1 MVRFQNY
8 HRHSYYTNVRISDSV
23 TSPEEYA
30 KRAVELGHGILS
42 SVEHGFQGRYFETV
56 DVAKQYGLK
65 PLIGAEA
72 YWVKDRFE
80 KDRTNCHICVLAMN
94 EDGRL
99 ALNDAMSE
107 ANITGFYGQPRLDIP
122 LILSLPKDDIIVT
135 SACVAGWRYD
145 DCEEIWKTF
154 ADHFGKN
161 FFLEV
166 QYHNTESQRALNK
179 RILRMHDEYKI
190 PIIMG
195 CDSHMILPEQ
205 AQTRSDFL
213 VSKGLKYEDEAGWD
227 LDYPDGDTAYR
238 RFATQCVLNH
248 SQIMDAMDNTNVFL
262 EVGEYDSP
270 VFSTDIK
277 MCSMHPDWTEEQKN
291 AEYERLVWAGWDEYK
306 SQVPPEKHD
315 LYIGEISKEIAE
327 VEKCKMVD
335 YFILNHSIVQKG
347 VENGGW
353 ITKSGRG
360 SAVSFITN
368 MLLGFTEVD
377 RIAAKTKMYPERFMT
392 ATRILESGSLPDVDF
407 NVAPVAPFAE
417 AQKQVLGED
426 HAYPMIAYNKAKKSA
441 AWKLYAKAQN
451 VPIDQA
457 NAVSESI
464 RKYELAV
471 KHADEDEAERIDI
484 RDYIGNEYYD
494 IYEKS
499 KDYMN
504 LISSW
509 SIAPCSYLLY
519 QGSIRREVGLVKV
532 KDNLCC
538 LMDGHVA
545 EEKHFL
551 KNDLLKVSV
560 VEAIYKMY
568 RAVMHQDPPT
578 VNELLAMCPPEDP
591 VWDIYDKGC
600 CLGINQVEK
609 EGTAARA
616 TKYKPR
622 TISEL
627 TAFVAAIR
635 PGGASFY
642 KKFESREPFS
652 YGVKA
657 FDAAMQTPE
666 FPYSFPLYQEQV
678 MKAMNYAGIDM
689 SECYTAIKNIAKK
702 RAEKVLAYKERF
714 VDGFSK
720 AIMHDEGKSEEEAI
734 EVADSLWRVIEDAS
748 GYSFNCISGNTRLRT
763 KDGVSKY
770 TVEEMYKIRHGTG
783 YAKNEGLLDLHAK
796 YREEGYGKA
805 LSFFEDEQTIK
816 NNKIVTIY
824 YSGIKDVY
832 EVATEN
838 GCSVEC
844 TMEHKFPTPN
854 GEKRLKELAVGD
866 VLYEQDGNGVKPS
879 PIKSIKFKETSKV
892 YDVEMAHPA
901 HTFVSESG
909 LVVSNCSHAYCVALD
924 SLYGAWIKAHYPV
937 QFYLEYIKIQ
947 EEKGDKDKIIA
958 AKEEAESFFGIRI
971 EPMRFGQDNSAI
983 HVSPDGKNLTNSL
996 GSIKGF
1002 NKTVG
1007 YKMYSISKCNPTNF
1021 IDVLRLMDER
1031 QLKAGVYT
1039 PLIKIDYFQRFGTQ
1053 HYCEKIAWLWETC
1066 KQGEMKQL
1074 KKESLDDVMSR
1085 HAQAIANGKKK
1096 DGSDALSY
1104 TFDSKEQV
1112 YQFMY
1117 ACANDYLSTENV
1129 EISIHERVQRSIEI
1143 LGYPDIVTG
1152 NPNDRR
1158 LLIVTDI
1165 TPIKSKRTD
1174 TVWCYRIGTK
1184 SLGTGKSARLSV
1196 RDSIYK
1202 LRGKLVPGSILYAK
1216 SLYKD
1221 DKGYWLLMDYSVQH
1235 A

>member
-1 MVRFQNY
+1 MIRFQNY
-8 HRHSYYTNVRISDSV
+8 HNHKWYTNVRISDSV

-99 ALNDAMSE
+99 ALNDALSE

-145 DCEEIWKTF
+145 DSEEIWKTI

-161 FFLEV
+161 FYLEV

-195 CDSHMILPEQ
+195 CDSHMIYPEQ

-270 VFSTDIK
+270 VFNTDIK
-277 MCSMHPDWTEEQKN
+277 MCSMYPDWTEEQKN

-315 LYIGEISKEIAE
+315 LYIGEINKEIAE
-327 VEKCKMVD
+327 VEKCGMAD
-335 YFILNHSIVQKG
+335 YFILDHAIVQKG
-347 VENGGW
+347 KENGGW
-353 ITKSGRG
+353 LTKSGRG
-360 SAVSFITN
+360 SAVSFFTN
-368 MLLGFTEVD
+368 MLLGLTEVD
-377 RIAAKTKMYPERFMT
+377 RIAAKVHMYPERFMT
-392 ATRILESGSLPDVDF
+392 ATRILESGSICDIDL

-417 AQKQVLGED
+417 AQKQVLGDD

-457 NAVSESI
+457 NAVSEGI
-464 RKYELAV
+464 RRYELAV
-471 KHADEDEAERIDI
+471 KHADEDEAERINI
-484 RDYIGNEYYD
+484 RDYIGQEYYD

-519 QGSIRREVGLVKV
+519 QGSIRREIGLVKV

-545 EEKHFL
+545 EDKHFL

-568 RAVMHQDPPT
+568 QAVTHKNPPT
-578 VNELLAMCPPEDP
+578 VNELLAMCPPDDP

-642 KKFESREPFS
+642 KEFESRMPFS
-652 YGVKA
+652 YGVRA
-657 FDAAMQTPE
+657 FDDAMQTPE

-678 MKAMNYAGIDM
+678 MKAMNYAGIEMTD
-689 SECYTAIKNIAKK
+689 CYTAIKNIAKK
-702 RAEKVLAYKERF
+702 RVEKVLAYQERF
-714 VDGFSK
+714 VQGFTE
-720 AIMHDEGKSEEEAI
+720 AIMRDERKNREEATEI
-734 EVADSLWRVIEDAS
+734 ANKLWEVIENAS
-748 GYSFNCISGNTRLRT
+748 GYSF
-763 KDGVSKY
+763 
-770 TVEEMYKIRHGTG
+770 
-783 YAKNEGLLDLHAK
+783 
-796 YREEGYGKA
+796 
-805 LSFFEDEQTIK
+805 
-816 NNKIVTIY
+816 
-824 YSGIKDVY
+824 
-832 EVATEN
+832 
-838 GCSVEC
+838 
-844 TMEHKFPTPN
+844 
-854 GEKRLKELAVGD
+854 
-866 VLYEQDGNGVKPS
+866 
-879 PIKSIKFKETSKV
+879 
-892 YDVEMAHPA
+892 
-901 HTFVSESG
+901 
-909 LVVSNCSHAYCVALD
+909 NCSHAYCVALD

-947 EEKGDKDKIIA
+947 EEKGEKDKIIA

-971 EPMRFGQDNSAI
+971 EPMRFGQDNSEI

-996 GSIKGF
+996 GSVKGF
-1002 NKTVG
+1002 NKTIG
-1007 YKMYSISKCNPTNF
+1007 AKMHSISKLNPTNF
-1021 IDVLRLMDER
+1021 IDVLKLMDER
-1031 QLKAGVYT
+1031 KLKAGVYE
-1039 PLIKIDYFQRFGTQ
+1039 PLIKIDYFQQFGTQ
-1053 HYCEKIAWLWETC
+1053 RYCDKIAWLWETC

-1074 KKESLDDVMSR
+1074 KKEGLDEVMAR
-1085 HAQAIANGKKK
+1085 HAQEIANGKKK

-1104 TFDSKEQV
+1104 TFDTKDQV
-1112 YQFMY
+1112 YAFMY
-1117 ACANDYLSTENV
+1117 ACAEDYLQTEN
-1129 EISIHERVQRSIEI
+1129 EDISLQEKVDRSIEI
-1143 LGYPDIVTG
+1143 LGYPDVVTG
-1152 NPNDRR
+1152 NPDDRR
-1158 LLIVTDI
+1158 WLIVTDV
-1165 TPIKSKRTD
+1165 TPIKSKKSD
-1174 TVWCYRIGTK
+1174 VVWCYRIGTK
-1184 SLGTGKSARLSV
+1184 SLGTGKTARLSI
-1196 RDSIYK
+1196 RDSVYK
-1202 LRGKLVPGSILYAK
+1202 SRGKLRPGAILYAK

-1221 DKGYWLLMDYSVQH
+1221 DKGYWVLMDYMLKISQQT